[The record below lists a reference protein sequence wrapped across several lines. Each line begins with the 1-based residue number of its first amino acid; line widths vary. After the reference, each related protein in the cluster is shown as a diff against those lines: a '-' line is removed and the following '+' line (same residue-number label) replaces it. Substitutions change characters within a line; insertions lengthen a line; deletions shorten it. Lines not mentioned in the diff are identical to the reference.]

1 MNSNSF
7 LQAHSKYNEMK
18 DFLSLFRTKHFAQNA
33 PTEKQHFQME
43 NFNLNHIFQQEY
55 DYV

>member
-1 MNSNSF
+1 MKSNSF

-18 DFLSLFRTKHFAQNA
+18 DFLSLFRTKHFAQNT